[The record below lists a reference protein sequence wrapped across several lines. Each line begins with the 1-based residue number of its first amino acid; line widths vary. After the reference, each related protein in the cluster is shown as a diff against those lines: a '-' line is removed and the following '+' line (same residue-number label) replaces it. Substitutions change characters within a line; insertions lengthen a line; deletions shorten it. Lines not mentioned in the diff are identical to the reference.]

1 MNKNNNN
8 INNNNQEDLIN
19 ENYILK
25 QKIKSLNN
33 ELNKVTYENNQ
44 KLLKIQQKLNEN
56 ELKNKIEKE
65 KEFIK
70 SSFNKDNIN
79 NKDEELDKILNDT
92 LLNIN
97 PEDEESKKMM
107 STIENMKNNDKKR
120 ISQCL
125 IINNK
130 LKSLLREN
138 AELHNQLILSKKENE
153 ISNNTNSNL
162 NNTNTSN
169 FNNNAS
175 PHICF
180 CGGGNYSVNALKLK
194 DEMIIKYKDKIDE
207 NNEILKLTQNSNN
220 SSNNKTNKIIYEERD
235 YNISNRLKREK
246 NEGFEDYLLG
256 KIVNNQKEVLGE
268 RAPRFYDNSK
278 INNNKY
284 MSKSTQ
290 YDENNKLSNRF
301 NNYHYRGKILDDEE

>member
-1 MNKNNNN
+1 MD
-8 INNNNQEDLIN
+8 EY
-19 ENYILK
+19 ESK
-25 QKIKSLNN
+25 QKQY
-33 ELNKVTYENNQ
+33 LNK
-44 KLLKIQQKLNEN
+44 L
-56 ELKNKIEKE
+56 EKE
-65 KEFIK
+65 KEK
-70 SSFNKDNIN
+70 NRN
-79 NKDEELDKILNDT
+79 NNNEDIDEILNETILAMNRNQD
-92 LLNIN
+92 
-97 PEDEESKKMM
+97 DEESKKMIE
-107 STIENMKNNDKKR
+107 TIKNIKNEQKKR

-125 IINNK
+125 IINKK
-130 LKSLLREN
+130 LKSLLQEN
-138 AELHNQLILSKKENE
+138 AELHNQLTLSKKENE

-220 SSNNKTNKIIYEERD
+220 SSNNKNNRIIYEERD

-246 NEGFEDYLLG
+246 NDGFEDYLLG

-278 INNNKY
+278 LNNNKY
-284 MSKSTQ
+284 MSRSMQ
-290 YDENNKLSNRF
+290 NDENNKISNRY
-301 NNYHYRGKILDDEE
+301 NNYHYRGRILEDEE